1 MATVYFD
8 YLDRGTQ
15 TVTSGN
21 DQLVDGAKAKH
32 ITGKAGTP
40 VLNAV
45 GDDAVFELSN
55 DFVAADLAAGNNII
69 FAGLNAGEEV
79 TGIATTV
86 SAAQGGTGTWDVQV
100 LHKDNTTTNLVTG
113 ISAASTAE
121 QVASGI
127 AAYTAVQGDMLQL
140 VAGATN
146 VGADATITV
155 KINKERPA

>member
-55 DFVAADLAAGNNII
+55 DFVAADLAAGNDII
-69 FAGLNAGEEV
+69 FAGLNPGEEV
-79 TGIATTV
+79 TGIATTM
-86 SAAQGGTGTWDVQV
+86 SAAQAVGALMDVEV
-100 LHKDNTTTNLVTG
+100 LHSDNTVTSLVTG
-113 ISAASTAE
+113 IAMDSTAE
-121 QVASGI
+121 QVAASV
-127 AAYTAVQGDMLQL
+127 AAYTAVQGDRLQL
-140 VAGATN
+140 SITANGAP
-146 VGADATITV
+146 VDATITV